1 MFAFPL
7 VNLIFLIV
15 LYNIHRRIFYI
26 TAFVEI
32 ATYIIGVYY
41 IESSFSHAGN
51 QFLYYLALTGFGLVV
66 VIGAFFVAISLNH
79 KHLYSDH
86 HE

>member
-7 VNLIFLIV
+7 VNLIFLVI
-15 LYNIHRRIFYI
+15 LYRIHRRIFYI
-26 TAFVEI
+26 TAFLEI
-32 ATYIIGVYY
+32 ATYIAGVLY
-41 IESSFSHAGN
+41 IEQSFSHASN
-51 QFLYYLALTGFGLVV
+51 QFLYYLALTGIGLIL

-79 KHLYSDH
+79 RHLYSDH